1 MIRSM
6 TGFGRG
12 DQSGERGGYSVEMRS
27 VNNRYL
33 DVQVKTPRNLG
44 ALEPRIRKAV
54 QGSFARGRIDVFV
67 NRTGSDAA
75 AVKLTADHHL
85 AEQYLTIVRELQH
98 RFSLPGEVSVATVLG
113 LPDVISREDSSD
125 DPEALW
131 SMLAPALDQ
140 AMERLRTMRSDEG
153 AALAGDIAG
162 RLESIASMTSV
173 VRDRAP
179 ETVEQARRRMTETVA
194 RILKEQP
201 DPQRIAQEIAILAE
215 RTDVTEELTRLDS
228 HLTQFRRLLAGTDGD
243 PVGRKL
249 DFLIQEMGREV
260 NTIASKAMDSHIAMT
275 VVTMKA
281 ELEKIREQVQNI
293 E

>member
-1 MIRSM
+1 MIFSM
-6 TGFGRG
+6 TGYAAATRETPYGSFGL
-12 DQSGERGGYSVEMRS
+12 ELRS

-33 DVQVKTPRNLG
+33 DVQVKAPRNLG

-54 QGSFARGRIDVFV
+54 QGAFARGRIDVFV
-67 NRTGSDAA
+67 SRTGGDAG
-75 AVKLTADHHL
+75 AVKLIADHHL
-85 AEQYLTIVRELQH
+85 LEQYLGIVRELQH
-98 RFSLPGEVSVATVLG
+98 RFSLPGEVSVSTVLS
-113 LPDVISREDSSD
+113 LPEVISREDSDD

-140 AMERLRTMRSDEG
+140 AVGRLRTMRSEEG
-153 AALAGDIAG
+153 TVLAGDIAG
-162 RLESIASMTSV
+162 RIDAIESMTSV
-173 VRDRAP
+173 VKARAP

-201 DPQRIAQEIAILAE
+201 DPQRIAQEIAVLAE
-215 RTDVTEELTRLDS
+215 RTDVTEELTRLGS
-228 HLTQFRRLLAGTDGD
+228 HLSQFRRLLPGTGGD

-260 NTIASKAMDSHIAMT
+260 NTIASKAMDADISMT
-275 VVTMKA
+275 VVNMKA